1 MLKIDH
7 VTKRFGS
14 FTAVNDLTLE
24 IPDKQMFGL
33 LGANGAGKTTTFR
46 MILGLLNATEGTV
59 TWKGQ
64 PINYGVT
71 NSIGYLPEER
81 GLYPKLKVKDQAR
94 VPRTPERHD
103 QTKCAQGNGEVARTL
118 PYYRIRR
125 QKG

>member
-7 VTKRFGS
+7 VTKKFGS

-64 PINYGVT
+64 PINYGIT

-81 GLYPKLKVKDQAR
+81 GLYP
-94 VPRTPERHD
+94 
-103 QTKCAQGNGEVARTL
+103 
-118 PYYRIRR
+118 
-125 QKG
+125 